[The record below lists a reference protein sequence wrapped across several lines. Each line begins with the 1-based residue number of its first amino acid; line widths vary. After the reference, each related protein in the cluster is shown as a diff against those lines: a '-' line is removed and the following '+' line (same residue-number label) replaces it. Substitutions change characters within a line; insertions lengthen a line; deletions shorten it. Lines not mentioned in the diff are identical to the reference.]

1 MPNRVPLVLAS
12 VLACTMAFQ
21 SAHAADDVALPSR
34 VTGGS
39 SAKECAW
46 PTVMLIG
53 VTAPNGKDSSC
64 TGTLVHPQLILYAAH
79 CGRPHTILFGKDH
92 HAKHVLRKEGIE
104 KVGRHPDWKN
114 DSMTAIDWG
123 YIKLKEPI
131 YNMPTIPVVDG
142 CEVSKIQKV
151 GQPVLFAGYSMNN
164 GKTQDAIR
172 LRWATTQVTNI
183 AAGKIRS
190 GGKGITA
197 CPGDSGG
204 PMLAKLSDGSWRTI
218 GIASTISDL
227 RGCGK
232 SGVWNSYSQIRPA
245 MLSWIETHS
254 GVDISPCFDLQGQP
268 TPSEACDAY
277 RAYSGDPKAPQGTRA
292 KQCVEAKSVRAGDFC
307 EVPKVKEEGESST
320 GEGSSEEDA
329 STSSTTES
337 GSDTSDGSESSADSD
352 STGIAE
358 NLHPRARTPPIRPS
372 PARRRKK
379 LALQTLP
386 KRLRARKAMPE
397 GTHHPRRRGAAPS
410 LGGQEAPEG
419 SPLGSCASLPLFVA
433 KELNAARAAY
443 GRARRKALL
452 IRSTARAG
460 PRALCEL
467 ETRGFAAML
476 CFVA

>member
-1 MPNRVPLVLAS
+1 MPNRVPLLLAS

-352 STGIAE
+352 STGDSGKSTPKSPDPSNTPQPSPTPEEASPS
-358 NLHPRARTPPIRPS
+358 NTPKASPSSKSDAGGDTPPPTKGGCS
-372 PARRRKK
+372 LVGGARGSGGFAFGLLCLVALVRRK
-379 LALQTLP
+379 
-386 KRLRARKAMPE
+386 RA
-397 GTHHPRRRGAAPS
+397 
-410 LGGQEAPEG
+410 
-419 SPLGSCASLPLFVA
+419 
-433 KELNAARAAY
+433 
-443 GRARRKALL
+443 
-452 IRSTARAG
+452 
-460 PRALCEL
+460 
-467 ETRGFAAML
+467 
-476 CFVA
+476 